1 MRMISALIPLVA
13 LLGLT
18 ACETV
23 QGAGRDMQKAGSAI
37 TQEAQRAEQKM

>member
-1 MRMISALIPLVA
+1 MMTALLPLFA

-37 TQEAQRAEQKM
+37 TSEAQRAEQKM